1 MVRNT
6 SLFCSARNT
15 SGGVLE
21 QTALQDED
29 AAILVFP
36 DVATYPNS
44 GTAPDATPSAA
55 QSKAQ
60 QPGSAEFAR
69 TSKSLDTRALG
80 YRVIKRAFDIVF
92 SGCVIAVGAIPGALL
107 SVAIAVDTKG
117 SPIYT
122 QTRVGRYGKQV
133 SIYKFRTMVADAD
146 DVEKYLSPEQ
156 LRQWQVERKVDDDP
170 RITPLG
176 RVLRATS
183 IDELPQF
190 LNVLLGQMSVIG
202 PRPISYDE
210 LAHFGNKAVLFCSV
224 PGGITGLWQASK
236 RNDATFE
243 SGERQKIELEYV
255 RGAGLRLDVHCFF
268 GTFGAMFGRTGK

>member
-1 MVRNT
+1 MPR
-6 SLFCSARNT
+6 
-15 SGGVLE
+15 GGVVE
-21 QTALQDED
+21 QTALQDEV

-36 DVATYPNS
+36 GVSARSNS
-44 GTAPDATPSAA
+44 GDVSSATPPTTRIA
-55 QSKAQ
+55 AQ

-80 YRVIKRAFDIVF
+80 YRVIKRAFDIAF

-122 QTRVGRYGKQV
+122 QTRVGRYGKPF

-146 DVEKYLSPEQ
+146 NVEKYLSPEQ
-156 LRQWQVERKVDDDP
+156 LLQWQVERKVDDDP

-243 SGERQKIELEYV
+243 SGERQEIELEYV
-255 RGAGLRLDVHCFF
+255 REAGLRLDAHCFF
-268 GTFGAMFGRTGK
+268 GTFGAMFGKNRSGR